1 MKSQNFLLHC
11 LERRLEPA
19 AQTWLRERCVQ
30 LSSGSSDKTL
40 YQAFGQALRYAGKAS
55 LALDA
60 AEQAEAFAIHPG
72 WDLRDWT
79 CDQAARAAIL
89 LSLPESPKTVEV
101 VLSLFQTAD
110 LGEHLALARSL
121 FLLPDPKSLMHIAR
135 EAIRSNMRDV
145 FEAISQYNPYPAE
158 HCDEI
163 AWNQMV
169 VKCLFVDLPLRSIY
183 GLDQRANSELSRI
196 LMGLARERYAAKR
209 TLSPEAWRCASPY
222 LNEKEAAEFVSLL
235 ENGTLNGEKQNA

>member
-1 MKSQNFLLHC
+1 MMNAQNLLLHW
-11 LERRLEPA
+11 LDRRLEPA
-19 AQTWLRERCVQ
+19 AQTWLRERCAQ
-30 LSSGSSDKTL
+30 LSSEPSEKTL
-40 YQAFGQALRYAGKAS
+40 YLSFGQALRYAGKTF

-60 AEQAEAFAIHPG
+60 SEQAQAFEFHSG
-72 WDLRDWT
+72 WDLRNWT

-89 LSLPESPKTVEV
+89 SSLPGGSKTVEG

-110 LGEHLALARSL
+110 LGEHLALVRSL
-121 FLLPDPKSLMHIAR
+121 FLLPDAKSLLHIAR

-183 GLDQRANSELSRI
+183 GLDQRANAELCRI
-196 LMGLARERYAAKR
+196 LIGLARERHAANR
-209 TLSPEAWRCASPY
+209 TLSREAWDCVAPFV
-222 LNEKEAAEFVSLL
+222 NEKEAAEFLALL
-235 ENGTLNGEKQNA
+235 GNENLS

>member
-1 MKSQNFLLHC
+1 MKNIPALILQW

-19 AQTWLRERCVQ
+19 AQTWLRERCIE
-30 LSSGSSDKTL
+30 LSSGASDKIL
-40 YQAFGQALRYAGKAS
+40 YQAFGQALRHTGKAPLS
-55 LALDA
+55 LDA
-60 AEQAEAFAIHPG
+60 SEQAQAFAFHPG

-89 LSLPESPKTVEV
+89 SSLPAGSKTIEL

-110 LGEHLALARSL
+110 LGEHLAIARSL
-121 FLLPDPKSLMHIAR
+121 FLLPDAKALIHIAR

-145 FEAISQYNPYPAE
+145 FEAISHYNPYPAE

-169 VKCLFVDLPLRSIY
+169 VKCLFVDLPLGSIY
-183 GLDQRANSELSRI
+183 DLDQRTNAELSRI
-196 LMGLARERYAAKR
+196 LVELARERYAAKR
-209 TLSPEAWRCASPY
+209 TLSPEAWRCVAPFA
-222 LNEKEAAEFVSLL
+222 NEKEAMEFKSLL
-235 ENGTLNGEKQNA
+235 GLKI

>member
-1 MKSQNFLLHC
+1 MKTQDLLLHW
-11 LERRLEPA
+11 LESRLKPVEGS
-19 AQTWLRERCVQ
+19 WLRERCIQ
-30 LSSGSSDKTL
+30 LFQGVPEKIF
-40 YQAFGQALRYAGKAS
+40 YQAFGQALRYTGKAP

-60 AEQAEAFAIHPG
+60 TEQAEAFAIHPG

-89 LSLPESPKTVEV
+89 LSLPQDSKTIEV

-121 FLLPDPKSLMHIAR
+121 FLLPDAKALLHIAR

-183 GLDQRANSELSRI
+183 GLDQRANAELSRI
-196 LMGLARERYAAKR
+196 LIGLARERRAAKR
-209 TLSPEAWRCASPY
+209 TLSPEAWRCVAPFV
-222 LNEKEAAEFVSLL
+222 NEKEAAEFKSLL
-235 ENGTLNGEKQNA
+235 ENETLP